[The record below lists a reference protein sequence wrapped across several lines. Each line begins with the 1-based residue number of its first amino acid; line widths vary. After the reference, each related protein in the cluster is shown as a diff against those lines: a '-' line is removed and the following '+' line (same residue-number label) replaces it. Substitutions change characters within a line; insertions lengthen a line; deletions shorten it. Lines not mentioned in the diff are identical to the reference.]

1 MVGTGQ
7 GVGDGAMLQTDEVSH
22 FMSFIYLC
30 LCWVL
35 LLGFPLLSESRGY
48 SLVAASGLLIMVAS
62 LIAE

>member
-30 LCWVL
+30 LCH
-35 LLGFPLLSESRGY
+35 
-48 SLVAASGLLIMVAS
+48 AA
-62 LIAE
+62 